1 MGIHFQVLSDEDL
14 ERIHWGTLHI
24 LEKIGVQVDS
34 PTCRKLLKDNGCE
47 VDEKTRIAKIPSHL
61 VEEALSK
68 KKTSITLAGR
78 NPKYDA
84 KLDMNHSY
92 MTANGNGAVAVDFE
106 TGTRRPSTKQ
116 DLVKSSRIIDALQNV
131 HIHWPMVSS
140 TDQQGSVVHLH
151 DLDASLNNTEKH
163 VMYETAVTISD
174 AKGLVEMGYIAAGGE
189 KEYRRRPLTSC
200 LQCTYAPLQHDAG
213 VMDASL
219 ELAKSGVP
227 LVFFGMPQPGA
238 TGPATLVGSLVV
250 GNAEVLSALTM
261 TQLAIPGASVI
272 YGMGNAPLDMRTTI
286 RAGGSPEH
294 ALSSAMATELAHYYG
309 MPSCVGVS
317 ATAKEP
323 GDQAVLEY
331 YTGCVG
337 PLLAGADLMC
347 GIGLL
352 EDSSCLFLEQIVIDD
367 EIVGAICPADQ
378 GRVGGRRHD
387 GDRRHRE
394 GRPGE
399 GLPRA
404 EAHPAAHEERVLH
417 AQPDRQALVRRV
429 VPGRLEVAQ
438 GEGEGQGQ
446 DDTRDPQGTGSR
458 EGRPEE
464 AGRRDREVQEAD
476 VGRGV
481 QDPLRE
487 NSNWPDAWTAS
498 VPS

>member
-1 MGIHFQVLSDEDL
+1 MSFGIERGVRFQILSDEDL
-14 ERIHWGTLHI
+14 DRIHWGTLHI
-24 LEKIGVQVDS
+24 LEKVGVQVDS
-34 PTCRKLLKDNGCE
+34 VACRKLLKDNGCE

-61 VEEALSK
+61 VEEALCK

-78 NPKYDA
+78 NSKFDA

-92 MTANGNGAVAVDFE
+92 MTANGNGAVAVEFE
-106 TGTRRPSTKQ
+106 TGERRPSTKA
-116 DLVKSSRIIDALQNV
+116 DLAKSSRIIDYLQNI

-140 TDQQGSVVHLH
+140 TDQHPSVVHLH

-163 VMYETAVTISD
+163 VMYETGVTISD
-174 AKGLVEMGYIAAGGE
+174 AKHLTEMGYVAAGGE

-219 ELAKSGVP
+219 EFAESGVP

-238 TGPATLVGSLVV
+238 TGPATLVGSLIV

-261 TQLAIPGASVI
+261 TQLSTPGAAVI
-272 YGMGNAPLDMRTTI
+272 YGMGNAPLDMRTTV

-294 ALSSAMATELAHYYG
+294 AISSAIATELAHWYG

-317 ATAKEP
+317 ATAKVP

-347 GIGLL
+347 GVGLL

-367 EIVGAICPADQ
+367 EIVGAIARLIRGEWADDVTMALDVIEK
-378 GRVGGRRHD
+378 VGVGKNFLAQKHTVQHMRSEFFMPNLI
-387 GDRRHRE
+387 DRR
-394 GRPGE
+394 
-399 GLPRA
+399 
-404 EAHPAAHEERVLH
+404 
-417 AQPDRQALVRRV
+417 
-429 VPGRLEVAQ
+429 
-438 GEGEGQGQ
+438 
-446 DDTRDPQGTGSR
+446 SY
-458 EGRPEE
+458 
-464 AGRRDREVQEAD
+464 
-476 VGRGV
+476 
-481 QDPLRE
+481 
-487 NSNWPDAWTAS
+487 DAWSSDGSKTLVQKAREKTRWILANHQ
-498 VPS
+498 VPALDKETQKKLDAVIEKAKKPMWGGETKR

>member
-1 MGIHFQVLSDEDL
+1 MSFGIERGVRFQILSDEDL
-14 ERIHWGTLHI
+14 DRIHWGTLHI
-24 LEKIGVQVDS
+24 LEKVGVQVDS
-34 PTCRKLLKDNGCE
+34 VACRKLLKDNGCE

-78 NPKYDA
+78 NPKFDA

-92 MTANGNGAVAVDFE
+92 MTANGNGAVAVEFE
-106 TGTRRPSTKQ
+106 TGERRPSTKA
-116 DLVKSSRIIDALQNV
+116 DLAKSSRIIDYLQNI

-140 TDQQGSVVHLH
+140 TDQHPSVVHLH

-163 VMYETAVTISD
+163 VMYETGVTISD
-174 AKGLVEMGYIAAGGE
+174 AKHLTEMGYVAAGGE

-219 ELAKSGVP
+219 EFAKSGVP

-261 TQLAIPGASVI
+261 TQLSTPGAAVI
-272 YGMGNAPLDMRTTI
+272 YGMGNAPLDMRTTV

-294 ALSSAMATELAHYYG
+294 AISSAIATELAHWYG

-317 ATAKEP
+317 ATAKVP

-347 GIGLL
+347 GVGLL

-367 EIVGAICPADQ
+367 EIVGAIARLIRGEWADDVTMALDVIEK
-378 GRVGGRRHD
+378 VGVGKNFLAQKHTVQHMRSEFFMPNLI
-387 GDRRHRE
+387 DRR
-394 GRPGE
+394 
-399 GLPRA
+399 
-404 EAHPAAHEERVLH
+404 
-417 AQPDRQALVRRV
+417 
-429 VPGRLEVAQ
+429 
-438 GEGEGQGQ
+438 
-446 DDTRDPQGTGSR
+446 SY
-458 EGRPEE
+458 
-464 AGRRDREVQEAD
+464 
-476 VGRGV
+476 
-481 QDPLRE
+481 
-487 NSNWPDAWTAS
+487 DAWSSNGSKTLVQKAREKTKWILANHQ
-498 VPS
+498 VPALDNETRKKLDAVIEKAKKPMWGGETKR

>member
-1 MGIHFQVLSDEDL
+1 MSFGIERGVRFQILSDEDL
-14 ERIHWGTLHI
+14 DRIHWGTLHI
-24 LEKIGVQVDS
+24 LEKVGVQVDS
-34 PTCRKLLKDNGCE
+34 VACRKLLKDNGCE

-78 NPKYDA
+78 NSKFDA

-92 MTANGNGAVAVDFE
+92 MTANGNGAVAVEFE
-106 TGTRRPSTKQ
+106 TGERRPSTKA
-116 DLVKSSRIIDALQNV
+116 DLAKSSRIIDYLQNI

-140 TDQQGSVVHLH
+140 TDQHPSVVHLH

-163 VMYETAVTISD
+163 VMYETGVTISD
-174 AKGLVEMGYIAAGGE
+174 AKSLTEMGYVAAGGE

-219 ELAKSGVP
+219 EFAKSGVP

-261 TQLAIPGASVI
+261 TQLSTPGAAVI
-272 YGMGNAPLDMRTTI
+272 YGMGNAPLDMRTTV

-294 ALSSAMATELAHYYG
+294 AISSAIATELAHWYG

-317 ATAKEP
+317 ATAKVP

-347 GIGLL
+347 GVGLL

-367 EIVGAICPADQ
+367 EIVGAIARLIRGEWADDVTMALDVIEK
-378 GRVGGRRHD
+378 VGVGKNFLAQKHTVQHMRSEFFMPNLI
-387 GDRRHRE
+387 DRR
-394 GRPGE
+394 
-399 GLPRA
+399 
-404 EAHPAAHEERVLH
+404 
-417 AQPDRQALVRRV
+417 
-429 VPGRLEVAQ
+429 
-438 GEGEGQGQ
+438 
-446 DDTRDPQGTGSR
+446 SY
-458 EGRPEE
+458 
-464 AGRRDREVQEAD
+464 
-476 VGRGV
+476 
-481 QDPLRE
+481 
-487 NSNWPDAWTAS
+487 DAWSSDGSKTLVQKAREKTKWILANHQ
-498 VPS
+498 VPALEKETRMKLDAVIEKAKKPMWGGETKR

>member
-1 MGIHFQVLSDEDL
+1 MSFGIKRGVRFNILSESDL
-14 ERIHWGTLHI
+14 ESIHWGTLHI
-24 LEKIGVQVDS
+24 LEKVGVQVDS
-34 PTCRKLLKDNGCE
+34 PACRKLLKDNGCE
-47 VDEKTRIAKIPSHL
+47 VDEKTRIVKMPSHL
-61 VEEALSK
+61 VEFALQK

-106 TGTRRPSTKQ
+106 TGKRRPSTKK
-116 DLVKSSRIIDALQNV
+116 DVVNSSRIIDALQNV

-140 TDQQGSVVHLH
+140 TDQHPSVVHLH
-151 DLDASLNNTEKH
+151 DFDASLNNTEKH
-163 VMYETAVTISD
+163 VMYETGVTLSD
-174 AKGLVEMGYIAAGGE
+174 AKTLTEMGYVAAGGE
-189 KEYRRRPLTSC
+189 KEFRRRPLSSC

-219 ELAKSGVP
+219 YFADKGVP

-261 TQLAIPGASVI
+261 IQLSTPGAAII
-272 YGMGNAPLDMRTTI
+272 YGMGNAPLDPRTTI

-294 ALSSAMATELAHYYG
+294 AISSAMATELAHYYG

-347 GIGLL
+347 GVGLL
-352 EDSSCLFLEQIVIDD
+352 EDSSCLFYEQIVIDD
-367 EIVGAICPADQ
+367 EIVGAIARLIRGQWADDDTMALDVIEK
-378 GRVGGRRHD
+378 VGPGKNFLAQRHTVNNIRTEFFMPNLV
-387 GDRRHRE
+387 DRRSFDAWSHS
-394 GRPGE
+394 
-399 GLPRA
+399 
-404 EAHPAAHEERVLH
+404 
-417 AQPDRQALVRRV
+417 
-429 VPGRLEVAQ
+429 
-438 GEGEGQGQ
+438 
-446 DDTRDPQGTGSR
+446 GSKSM
-458 EGRPEE
+458 
-464 AGRRDREVQEAD
+464 RDRAREKVKDILANHMVPPLAPEVQKKLDTVIEKAKK
-476 VGRGV
+476 
-481 QDPLRE
+481 
-487 NSNWPDAWTAS
+487 SAWGGES
-498 VPS
+498 KVY

>member
-1 MGIHFQVLSDEDL
+1 MSFGIERGVRFQILSDEDL
-14 ERIHWGTLHI
+14 DRIHWGTLHI
-24 LEKIGVQVDS
+24 LEKVGVQVDS
-34 PTCRKLLKDNGCE
+34 VACRKLLKDNGCE

-78 NPKYDA
+78 NSKFDA

-92 MTANGNGAVAVDFE
+92 MTANGNGAVAVEFE
-106 TGTRRPSTKQ
+106 TGERRPSTKA
-116 DLVKSSRIIDALQNV
+116 DLAKSSRIIDYLQNI

-140 TDQQGSVVHLH
+140 TDQHPSVVHLH

-163 VMYETAVTISD
+163 VMYETGVTISD
-174 AKGLVEMGYIAAGGE
+174 AKSLTEMGYVAAGGE

-219 ELAKSGVP
+219 EFAKSGVP

-261 TQLAIPGASVI
+261 TQLSTPGAAVI
-272 YGMGNAPLDMRTTI
+272 YGMGNAPLDMRTTV

-294 ALSSAMATELAHYYG
+294 AISSAIATELAHWYG

-317 ATAKEP
+317 ATSKVP

-347 GIGLL
+347 GVGLL

-367 EIVGAICPADQ
+367 EIVGAIARLIRGEWADDVTMALDVIEK
-378 GRVGGRRHD
+378 VGVGKNFLAQKHTVQHMRSEFFMPNLI
-387 GDRRHRE
+387 DRR
-394 GRPGE
+394 
-399 GLPRA
+399 
-404 EAHPAAHEERVLH
+404 
-417 AQPDRQALVRRV
+417 
-429 VPGRLEVAQ
+429 
-438 GEGEGQGQ
+438 
-446 DDTRDPQGTGSR
+446 SY
-458 EGRPEE
+458 
-464 AGRRDREVQEAD
+464 
-476 VGRGV
+476 
-481 QDPLRE
+481 
-487 NSNWPDAWTAS
+487 DAWSSDGSKTLVQKAREKTKWILANHQ
-498 VPS
+498 VPALEKETQMKLDAVIEKAKKPMWGGETKR

>member
-1 MGIHFQVLSDEDL
+1 MSFGIERGVRFQILSDEDL
-14 ERIHWGTLHI
+14 DRIHWGTLHI
-24 LEKIGVQVDS
+24 LEKVGVQVDS
-34 PTCRKLLKDNGCE
+34 VACRKLLKDNGCE

-78 NPKYDA
+78 NSKFDA

-92 MTANGNGAVAVDFE
+92 MTANGNGAVAVEFE
-106 TGTRRPSTKQ
+106 TGERRPSTKA
-116 DLVKSSRIIDALQNV
+116 DLAKSSRIIDYLQNV

-140 TDQQGSVVHLH
+140 TDQHPSVVHLH

-163 VMYETAVTISD
+163 VMYETGVTISD
-174 AKGLVEMGYIAAGGE
+174 AKSLTEMGYVAAGGE

-219 ELAKSGVP
+219 EFAKSGVP

-261 TQLAIPGASVI
+261 TQLSTPGAAVI
-272 YGMGNAPLDMRTTI
+272 YGMGNAPLDMRTTV

-294 ALSSAMATELAHYYG
+294 AISSAIATELAHWYG

-317 ATAKEP
+317 ATAKVP

-347 GIGLL
+347 GVGLL

-367 EIVGAICPADQ
+367 EIVGAIARLIRGEWADDVTMALDVIEK
-378 GRVGGRRHD
+378 VGVGKNFLAQKHTVQHMRSEFFMPNLI
-387 GDRRHRE
+387 DRR
-394 GRPGE
+394 
-399 GLPRA
+399 
-404 EAHPAAHEERVLH
+404 
-417 AQPDRQALVRRV
+417 
-429 VPGRLEVAQ
+429 
-438 GEGEGQGQ
+438 
-446 DDTRDPQGTGSR
+446 SY
-458 EGRPEE
+458 
-464 AGRRDREVQEAD
+464 
-476 VGRGV
+476 
-481 QDPLRE
+481 
-487 NSNWPDAWTAS
+487 DAWSSDGSKTLVQKAREKTKWILANHQ
-498 VPS
+498 VPALEKETRMKLDAVIEKAKKPMWGGETKR

>member
-1 MGIHFQVLSDEDL
+1 MSFGIERGVRFQILSDEDL
-14 ERIHWGTLHI
+14 DRIHWGTLHI
-24 LEKIGVQVDS
+24 LEKVGVQVDS
-34 PTCRKLLKDNGCE
+34 VACRKLLKDHGCE

-78 NPKYDA
+78 NSKFDA

-92 MTANGNGAVAVDFE
+92 MTANGNGAVAVEFE
-106 TGTRRPSTKQ
+106 TGERRPSTKA
-116 DLVKSSRIIDALQNV
+116 DLAKSSRIIDYLQNI

-140 TDQQGSVVHLH
+140 TDQHPSVVHLH

-163 VMYETAVTISD
+163 VMYETGVTISD
-174 AKGLVEMGYIAAGGE
+174 AKHLTEMGYVAAGGE

-219 ELAKSGVP
+219 EFAKSGVP

-261 TQLAIPGASVI
+261 TQLSTPGAAVI
-272 YGMGNAPLDMRTTI
+272 YGMGNAPLDMRTTV

-294 ALSSAMATELAHYYG
+294 AISSAIATELAHWYG

-317 ATAKEP
+317 ATAKVP

-347 GIGLL
+347 GVGLL

-367 EIVGAICPADQ
+367 EIVGAIARLTRGEWADDVTLALDVVEK
-378 GRVGGRRHD
+378 VGVGKNFLAQKHTVQHMRSEFFMPNLI
-387 GDRRHRE
+387 DRR
-394 GRPGE
+394 
-399 GLPRA
+399 
-404 EAHPAAHEERVLH
+404 
-417 AQPDRQALVRRV
+417 
-429 VPGRLEVAQ
+429 
-438 GEGEGQGQ
+438 
-446 DDTRDPQGTGSR
+446 SY
-458 EGRPEE
+458 
-464 AGRRDREVQEAD
+464 
-476 VGRGV
+476 
-481 QDPLRE
+481 
-487 NSNWPDAWTAS
+487 DAWSSDGSKTLVQKAREKTKWILANHQ
-498 VPS
+498 VPALDNETQKKLDAVIEKAKKPMWGGETKR